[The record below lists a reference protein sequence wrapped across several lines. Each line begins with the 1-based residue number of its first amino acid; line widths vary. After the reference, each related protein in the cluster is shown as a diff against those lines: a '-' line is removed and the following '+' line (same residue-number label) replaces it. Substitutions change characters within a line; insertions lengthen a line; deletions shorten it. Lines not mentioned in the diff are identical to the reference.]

1 MVTKEVSVILLDIRN
16 FTDNY
21 SYFNSQNDKRFHI
34 FIEEI
39 CSEGLKLA
47 QNISRDDNIY
57 FNSTGDGFIII
68 FSSELHY
75 MECYLFALLFNY
87 FFIGKSLKFETDT
100 GTKISFGMGLE
111 SGIVDRLNI
120 TGKTSTN
127 YTFLGDVINH
137 VSRIESLTK
146 IFADTT
152 LIIGNRINH
161 LLVKKLYDFDYDSI
175 SNTLTNDS
183 VYNPDKIDLL
193 NNTNK
198 AMLLKYNSK
207 FILKG
212 INTPVPLFRLSSYL
226 LKKRDDLFISLINLL
241 SEKLNKKDFVIE
253 YVSNFDRRESLTKK
267 FFSS

>member
-1 MVTKEVSVILLDIRN
+1 MVTREVSVILLDIRN

-21 SYFNSQNDKRFHI
+21 SYFNSKNDKRFHL

-39 CSEGLKLA
+39 CSEGLKLS
-47 QNISRDDNIY
+47 QNISKNENIY

-75 MECYLFALLFNY
+75 IECYLFALLFNY
-87 FFIGKSLKFETDT
+87 FFIGKSLKFEAETK
-100 GTKISFGMGLE
+100 TKISFGMGIE

-120 TGKTSTN
+120 TGKSSTICT
-127 YTFLGDVINH
+127 YLGDVINH

-152 LIIGNRINH
+152 LIIGNRMNH
-161 LLVKKLYDFDYDSI
+161 LLVEKLYDFDYDSI
-175 SNTLTNDS
+175 SDTVTNDP

-198 AMLLKYNSK
+198 AMLLKYSSK

-212 INTPVPLFRLSSYL
+212 INNPTPLFRLSSYL
-226 LKKRDDLFISLINLL
+226 LRKRDDLFISLINLL
-241 SEKLNKKDFVIE
+241 SEKLNRTDFINE
-253 YVSNFDRRESLTKK
+253 YMSNFDRRESSIKK
-267 FFSS
+267 FLNG